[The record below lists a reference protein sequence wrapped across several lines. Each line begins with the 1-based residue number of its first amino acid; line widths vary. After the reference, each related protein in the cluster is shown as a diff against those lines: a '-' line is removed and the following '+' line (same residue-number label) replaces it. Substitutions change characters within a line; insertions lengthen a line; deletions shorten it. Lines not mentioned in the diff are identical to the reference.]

1 MSSAAELPLVSVI
14 IPTWN
19 RAHTLEAAIRSALLQ
34 EGARVEVL
42 VCDDGS
48 TDGSEALVKSL
59 ADARVRWLSGPRA
72 GRPAVPRNRGL
83 ASAKGT
89 WLAFLDSDDEWLPG
103 KLRAQLSAAREQ
115 GRLAV
120 CSDALRVIPGR
131 VAQERLLEHDAS
143 TLTFRQLLQGNLV
156 ICSAAMFH
164 RSLLS
169 RVGGF
174 PEDKA
179 LTAVEDYALW
189 LRVAALTDFAFVPRA
204 LVLYRDA
211 PAESVRG
218 SAAVDERRRRAL
230 VFDSFL
236 RWAPALSPDAL
247 LLRAH
252 QSKESLRHA
261 KREAWRALGLSR
273 P

>member
-1 MSSAAELPLVSVI
+1 MAAELPLVSVI

-19 RAHTLEAAIRSALLQ
+19 RAHTLEAAIRSALAQ
-34 EGARVEVL
+34 EDARVEVL

-48 TDGSEALVKSL
+48 TDGSAQLVAGL
-59 ADARVRWLSGPRA
+59 GDERVRWLSGPRA

-103 KLRAQLSAAREQ
+103 KLRAQLAAARAQ

-131 VAQERLLEHDAS
+131 ACDDLLLEHQTS
-143 TLTFRQLLQGNLV
+143 TLAFRQLLHGNSV
-156 ICSAAMFH
+156 ICSSAMFH

-169 RVGGF
+169 QVGGF
-174 PEDKA
+174 PEEKE

-204 LVLYRDA
+204 LVAYRDV

-218 SAAVDERRRRAL
+218 SAAVDERKRQKL
-230 VFDSFL
+230 VFESFL
-236 RWAPALSPDAL
+236 RWAPTLSSDAL
-247 LLRAH
+247 LMRAH
-252 QSKESLRHA
+252 EAKESARAA
-261 KREAWRALGLSR
+261 KRQAWRALGLSR